1 MPRGNDAEA
10 AQHDLADRFGRG
22 TGNAEELIQ
31 ANASR
36 YSRELTTLNLLPVDA
51 EATAELDIGSLEG
64 PDGEPVLAA
73 AVRGSGRTSG
83 TVVIYED
90 EEGRSHKV
98 VQDFDDG
105 SSKRQQ
111 KKSRE
116 GEGSQKQNAR
126 SQSREGEASDKA
138 K

>member
-1 MPRGNDAEA
+1 
-10 AQHDLADRFGRG
+10 
-22 TGNAEELIQ
+22 
-31 ANASR
+31 
-36 YSRELTTLNLLPVDA
+36 
-51 EATAELDIGSLEG
+51 
-64 PDGEPVLAA
+64 
-73 AVRGSGRTSG
+73 
-83 TVVIYED
+83 VVIYED

-105 SSKRQQ
+105 SSKRQRRQ
-111 KKSRE
+111 KSRE